1 VTERKRFG
9 LERVLGLPA
18 LAAIAYGE
26 VASSVW
32 FALGIVSLYALGL
45 TPWVLLAVGFLFMI
59 VALAYAEALAAMPE
73 LGGAGAFVRKAF
85 NDPAGFAVGW
95 VILLDYLIV
104 IALAALF
111 IPHYLGSALEVGS
124 ITDGPWDAVT
134 AVGVIALIAAVRLV
148 RRTRMY
154 GVVIGLAAFTAAI
167 VALVVVLALALLLSP
182 GDISGGPFPSAHS
195 LLFALALATLAYT
208 GLETVGNFAAEAREP
223 GTALPKSMFYGLLAA
238 VLTTTLAGIAWLAAL
253 PAGSLLGEE
262 WVQAPLIGIVD
273 ALGAKLPEPAVDG
286 LRVFIGLSAVAV
298 LVGVITTSISG
309 AGRLTYALA
318 QRQMLPRA
326 FGRLSP
332 RTLISPVTILTV
344 AGLASGLLV
353 VAAAHGQP
361 TRFLASL
368 YSFGILLA
376 FTAGQAALL
385 RLRVTAPD
393 LERPFRVRPEMTV
406 RGYRLPLPT
415 LVALPITAVLWV
427 VALATH
433 AGARV
438 AGPIWLALGL
448 VVFVVVRKREREG
461 VFARVEPAKGDLVPE
476 LEGVYRRILVP
487 LKGGPIGDE
496 VLATGLKL
504 ASEHGAEIEVMHV
517 VRVPLEAALHEGVA
531 ERETEAELSINEAR
545 ELAAEQGVG
554 IRARVVRARSIG
566 DAIVESAR
574 ETEADVILLG
584 SAPRWRRQSR
594 FFSPTVDHVLRHAN
608 CEVMVVAYPEGVL
621 EDELE

>member
-1 VTERKRFG
+1 VTRKRFG
-9 LERVLGLPA
+9 LERVLGVRA

-32 FALGIVSLYALGL
+32 FALGVVSLYALGL
-45 TPWVLLAVGFLFMI
+45 TPWVLLAMGLLFMV
-59 VALAYAEALAAMPE
+59 VALAYAEGIAAMPE
-73 LGGAGAFVRKAF
+73 PGGAGSFVRRAF

-95 VILLDYLIV
+95 VIVLDYLIV

-111 IPHYLGSALEVGS
+111 IPHYLGGALGFDA

-148 RRTRMY
+148 RRTQMY

-182 GDISGGPFPSAHS
+182 GDLSGGPFPSAHS

-223 GTALPKSMFYGLLAA
+223 GTALPKSLFYGLFAA
-238 VLTTTLAGIAWLAAL
+238 VVTTTLAGIAWLAAL
-253 PAGSLLGEE
+253 PAGSLLGSD
-262 WVQAPLIGIVD
+262 WVQAPLLGIVEGFR
-273 ALGAKLPEPAVDG
+273 AELPEPAVDA
-286 LRVFIGLSAVAV
+286 LRVFIGLSAAAV

-309 AGRLTYALA
+309 AGRLAFVLA

-332 RTLISPVTILTV
+332 RTLISPVTILSV

-353 VAAAHGQP
+353 IAAAHGQP

-368 YSFGILLA
+368 YSFGIMLA
-376 FTAGQAALL
+376 FTAGQAAVI
-385 RLRVTAPD
+385 RLRVKEPD
-393 LERPFRVRPEMTV
+393 LERPFRVRPEIKV

-415 LVALPITAVLWV
+415 LIALPITAVLWG

-438 AGPIWLALGL
+438 AGPIWLALG
-448 VVFVVVRKREREG
+448 VVVYVLVRRREREG
-461 VFARVEPAKGDLVPE
+461 VFAKVEPAKGDLVPE
-476 LEGVYRRILVP
+476 IEGVYRRILVP
-487 LKGGPIGDE
+487 LKGGAIGDE

-504 ASEHGAEIEVMHV
+504 ASEHSAQVEVMHV
-517 VRVPLEAALHEGVA
+517 VRVPLDAALDEGGA
-531 ERETEAELSINEAR
+531 GERETEADLSIHEAK
-545 ELAAEQGVG
+545 ELAAEQGVD

-566 DAIVESAR
+566 DAIVDTAR
-574 ETEADVILLG
+574 ETDADVILLG

-621 EDELE
+621 EDEIE